1 MDCYATHIP
10 VLTTML
16 CNRDHGMNNPIL
28 EMGCGNYS
36 SYTLGL
42 YSGVASCKVFTLD
55 EKQDWI
61 NQFKHL
67 ETQSHS
73 FQWVD
78 KWEECALIDEYY
90 WSLVLVDHAP
100 GERRKFDIK
109 RLADRA
115 DYLVVHD
122 TEEAGYEYEPVLSLF
137 KYRFD
142 YKVVRPW
149 TTVVSNKY
157 SLEFLK

>member
-10 VLTTML
+10 MLATVVLMSEGPML
-16 CNRDHGMNNPIL
+16 ELGAGYYSTYMLHEISKVQNRPLFTLEEKPDFIKEFEKFRTHLHSVQLVNEWKHCPIL
-28 EMGCGNYS
+28 
-36 SYTLGL
+36 
-42 YSGVASCKVFTLD
+42 
-55 EKQDWI
+55 
-61 NQFKHL
+61 
-67 ETQSHS
+67 
-73 FQWVD
+73 D
-78 KWEECALIDEYY
+78 KFHWGM
-90 WSLVLVDHAP
+90 VLVDHAP

-122 TEEAGYEYEPVLSLF
+122 SEEGGYDYETVLPDF

-149 TTVVSNKY
+149 TTVVSNRY
-157 SLEFLK
+157 PLGCLNEL